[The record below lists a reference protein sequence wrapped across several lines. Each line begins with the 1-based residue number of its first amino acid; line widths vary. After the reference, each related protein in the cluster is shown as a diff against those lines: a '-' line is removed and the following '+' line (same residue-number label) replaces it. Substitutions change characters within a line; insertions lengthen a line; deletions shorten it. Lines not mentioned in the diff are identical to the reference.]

1 LEFRVADISSTKE
14 VNTLYKVF
22 RESGLTLHALINVAG
37 VQPPIGAFEQLD
49 PDDWDRN
56 LSINLSGTVNM
67 IRGALPFFKSAEGGK
82 IINFSGGGATS
93 SRPNFS
99 AYAVSKT
106 AVVRLTEILAEE
118 LREYNID
125 VNAVAP
131 GAINTGMLD
140 EIIEAGARAGDEHER
155 ARKRKSEGGDPIE
168 RIVDLCR
175 FLISSESNGITG
187 KLLSAIWDDYKSTA
201 FLKRLKED
209 PDFCTLRR
217 IDAINF
223 DHIN

>member
-1 LEFRVADISSTKE
+1 MADISSAKE
-14 VNTLYKVF
+14 VNTLYKEF
-22 RESGLTLHALINVAG
+22 RESGLTLHALINAAG
-37 VQPPIGAFEQLD
+37 VQPPIGAFELLD
-49 PDDWDRN
+49 PKDWDRN
-56 LSINLSGTVNM
+56 LSINLFGTINM
-67 IRGALPFFKSAEGGK
+67 IRGVLPFFKSAEGGK

-118 LREYNID
+118 LREYKID

-140 EIIEAGARAGDEHER
+140 EIIEAGAQAGDEHER

-168 RIVDLCR
+168 RIVELCR
-175 FLISSESNGITG
+175 FLISSESVGVTG
-187 KLLSAIWDDYKSTA
+187 KLLSAIWDDYKSEV
-201 FLKRLKED
+201 FLDRLRRD

>member
-1 LEFRVADISSTKE
+1 MDISSVEE
-14 VNTLYKVF
+14 VNTLYKDF
-22 RESGLTLHALINVAG
+22 RESGLRLNALINAAG
-37 VQPPIGAFEQLD
+37 VQPPIGEFEHNS
-49 PDDWDRN
+49 PDDWESN
-56 LSINLSGTVNM
+56 ISINLSGTVNM
-67 IRGALPFFKSAEGGK
+67 IRGALPFFKRTGGGK

-118 LREYNID
+118 LSEYNID

-140 EIIEAGARAGDEHER
+140 EIIEAGAKAGEEYKG
-155 ARKRKSEGGDPIE
+155 ALKRSKEWGDPVE
-168 RIVDLCR
+168 KVVVLCH
-175 FLISSESNGITG
+175 FLISSESDRISG
-187 KLLSAIWDDYKSTA
+187 KLISAIWDDYKSDV
-201 FLKRLKED
+201 FLERLRQD
-209 PDFCTLRR
+209 SDFCTLRR

-223 DHIN
+223 DRIN

>member
-1 LEFRVADISSTKE
+1 MADISSTKE

-22 RESGLTLHALINVAG
+22 RESGLILHALINVAG

-49 PDDWDRN
+49 PEDWDRN
-56 LSINLSGTVNM
+56 LSINLSGTINM
-67 IRGALPFFKSAEGGK
+67 IRGALPFFKSAESGK

-175 FLISSESNGITG
+175 FLISSESDGISG
-187 KLLSAIWDDYKSTA
+187 KLLSAIWDDYKNTA
-201 FLKRLKED
+201 FLERLTED

>member
-1 LEFRVADISSTKE
+1 
-14 VNTLYKVF
+14 
-22 RESGLTLHALINVAG
+22 
-37 VQPPIGAFEQLD
+37 
-49 PDDWDRN
+49 
-56 LSINLSGTVNM
+56 M
-67 IRGALPFFKSAEGGK
+67 IRGVLPLFKKIGRGK

-118 LREYNID
+118 LSKYNID
-125 VNAVAP
+125 VNVVAP

-140 EIIEAGARAGDEHER
+140 EIIEADARAGEEYDK
-155 ARKRKSEGGDPIE
+155 ALKRVKEGGDSVE
-168 RIVDLCR
+168 KIVDLCR
-175 FLISSESNGITG
+175 FLVSSESYGISG
-187 KLLSAIWDDYKSTA
+187 KLISAIWDDYRSEP
-201 FLKRLKED
+201 FLERLRRD

>member
-1 LEFRVADISSTKE
+1 MADISSAKE
-14 VNTLYKVF
+14 VNTLYNEF
-22 RESGLTLHALINVAG
+22 RESGLTLRALINAAG
-37 VQPPIGAFEQLD
+37 VQSPIGVFEQLD
-49 PDDWDRN
+49 PEDWNRN
-56 LSINLSGTVNM
+56 ISINLFGTVNM

-106 AVVRLTEILAEE
+106 AVVRLTEILDEE

-140 EIIEAGARAGDEHER
+140 EIIAAGLQAGDEHAR
-155 ARKRKSEGGDPIE
+155 AQKRKIDGGDPIYK
-168 RIVDLCR
+168 IVDLCR
-175 FLISSESNGITG
+175 FLISSESDGISG
-187 KLLSAIWDDYKSTA
+187 KFISAIWDDYKSKT
-201 FLKRLKED
+201 FLERLRED
-209 PDFCTLRR
+209 PNFCCLRR
-217 IDAINF
+217 IDGVGYDKKNQ
-223 DHIN
+223 D

>member
-1 LEFRVADISSTKE
+1 MADISSAKE
-14 VNTLYKVF
+14 VNTLYNEF
-22 RESGLTLHALINVAG
+22 RESGLTLHTLINAAG
-37 VQPPIGAFEQLD
+37 VQSPIGVFEQLD
-49 PDDWDRN
+49 PEDWNRN
-56 LSINLSGTVNM
+56 ISINLFGTVNM

-106 AVVRLTEILAEE
+106 AVVRLTEILDEE
-118 LREYNID
+118 LRGYKID

-140 EIIEAGARAGDEHER
+140 EIIEADAQAGDEHEK
-155 ARKRKSEGGDPIE
+155 ARKLKSEGGDPVDK
-168 RIVDLCR
+168 IVDLCR
-175 FLISSESNGITG
+175 FLISSESDGVTG
-187 KLLSAIWDDYKSTA
+187 KLLSAIWDDYKDA
-201 FLKRLKED
+201 KFMKRLKTD
-209 PDFCTLRR
+209 SDFCTLRR

>member
-1 LEFRVADISSTKE
+1 MADISSTKE